1 MTHISET
8 LTIKATPS
16 RAWEVLADYEN
27 VDLFNPA
34 VEEAVLIGDCE
45 RGVGAVRHCHLV
57 DGSSVVERVAE
68 WHEGESFTVE
78 VLENRAPLRRARI
91 GVGVEPDP
99 TSENRARVTISA
111 DYKTG
116 WGPIGSVMDALIIRD
131 RLRGLFRRTIR
142 GVETHIRSGRPVG
155 RDGKPDLSSLD
166 RALTPAFSE
175 AS

>member
-8 LTIKATPS
+8 LTIEAAPS

-34 VEEAVLIGDCE
+34 VEEAVLLGDCV
-45 RGVGAVRHCHLV
+45 RGVGAVRRCHLV

-68 WHEGESFTVE
+68 WHEGESFTVD
-78 VLENRAPLRRARI
+78 VLENQAPLRRARI
-91 GVGVEPDP
+91 GVRVEPDP
-99 TSENRARVTISA
+99 ASETRSRVTISA
-111 DYKTG
+111 DYETG

-131 RLRGLFRRTIR
+131 RLRDLFRRAIR
-142 GVETHIRSGRPVG
+142 GVETHIQSGRPVD
-155 RDGKPDLSSLD
+155 RDGKPDLSALD
-166 RALTPAFSE
+166 RAVTPQFSE